1 MANFARSLAAVLLFG
16 VAGACA
22 PTNTQI
28 DYRYLDPSYNHQNFN
43 SYLQGRDTHVVVVG
57 DMLGLEPAAFGDI
70 VTADM
75 QGNNEGGPTN
85 FTTHPTNA
93 EPNFRVVMAFNAAS
107 YSNSLC
113 DAKTLQPQKTP
124 GVTTLQAAWCWDNR
138 IESYV
143 SGRVA
148 AANPSDP
155 QFKNLVAAATR
166 ELFPQH
172 MDKILQD
179 DDFDSSDSFP

>member
-1 MANFARSLAAVLLFG
+1 MAKFVRSLAAVLLFG
-16 VAGACA
+16 VVGACA

-28 DYRYLDPSYNHQNFN
+28 DYRYLNPSYNHQNFN
-43 SYLQGRDTHVVVVG
+43 SYLQGRDTRVVVVG
-57 DMLGLEPAAFGDI
+57 DMLGLEPEAFGNA

-113 DAKTLQPQKTP
+113 EVKDLRPQKTA
-124 GVTTLQAAWCWDNR
+124 GMTTLQAAWCWDNR
-138 IESYV
+138 MESYV

-148 AANPSDP
+148 AVNPSDP
-155 QFKNLVAAATR
+155 KFKSLIAATTR

-172 MDKILQD
+172 MDPILQD
-179 DDFDSSDSFP
+179 DDFDSGDNFP